1 MAAEPDIKRAVSFID
16 GQNLYRHAKDAF
28 GHHHPNYDPRRLANA
43 VCADCGW
50 VNHGVR
56 FYTGVPSA
64 DRAPMWH
71 GYWTRRLTAMRRAG
85 IVVTSRHLRYRV
97 ERVRLPDGSVH
108 EVPVER
114 EKGIDLRLGL
124 DVVRMAR
131 NAELDVAIVFSQ
143 DQDLAEVAGEVR
155 DISRGAER
163 WLKVVSAFPH
173 GPNATSSRARRHRFQ
188 GLPRPRDTEILAP
201 IKIRGFIFTHASGT
215 VPRHAVLGV
224 GVSNEVRARQ
234 RPRAMRAL
242 ARAGSRAA

>member
-163 WLKVVSAFPH
+163 WLKGSRHFRTGRTRPQVAASTARTGSGWTGTSTMPASIRGTTGRIGDSAAAFGAAWRAVQQVSAPPGIGCQF
-173 GPNATSSRARRHRFQ
+173 
-188 GLPRPRDTEILAP
+188 LL
-201 IKIRGFIFTHASGT
+201 
-215 VPRHAVLGV
+215 
-224 GVSNEVRARQ
+224 VS
-234 RPRAMRAL
+234 P
-242 ARAGSRAA
+242 